1 MNGRNVKS
9 THVGHVCLG
18 CTALARVLTGILVC
32 YVSVLTLRRL
42 FQKDSVKRK
51 QRSDVL
57 PALQFLPGERNLC
70 ADRRGG
76 VRPGTWFLSAL
87 RPLSRECLFLREQ
100 PVRDQDEPGVR

>member
-1 MNGRNVKS
+1 MLGLHSPGPGADWHSCVLC
-9 THVGHVCLG
+9 VC
-18 CTALARVLTGILVC
+18 TDSEKI
-32 YVSVLTLRRL
+32 VS
-42 FQKDSVKRK
+42 DSVKRK

-76 VRPGTWFLSAL
+76 MRPGTWFLSAL